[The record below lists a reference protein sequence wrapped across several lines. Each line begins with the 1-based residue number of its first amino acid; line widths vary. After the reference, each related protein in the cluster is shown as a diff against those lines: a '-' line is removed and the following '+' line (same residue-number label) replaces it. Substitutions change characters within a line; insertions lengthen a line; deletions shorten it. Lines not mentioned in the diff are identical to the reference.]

1 MCTADKRLYNSN
13 MSIKIEPPKLCSL
26 VTSSSFPEAPQRK
39 FQTVSRSWR
48 ILSFWWPSVSHL
60 YCCLFPEWKFPC
72 DFVICLQ
79 LYFNSVTL
87 VKSLETLIQT
97 AALTAKTQ
105 LCRQETEE
113 DRGKKMSQ
121 IKDIQ
126 VFLFLLGWRPWTT
139 EQKQEKQKSCAGVLE
154 RSWAHSSWPHATK
167 AWAFGISS
175 SATEIVLWN
184 GVV

>member
-1 MCTADKRLYNSN
+1 MCYKATWFTAWTLRGKNLLPYAYHNWVYIYRKFETLWEGMCTADKRLYNSN

-26 VTSSSFPEAPQRK
+26 VTSSSLPKAPQRK

-97 AALTAKTQ
+97 TALTTKTQ

-139 EQKQEKQKSCAGVLE
+139 EQK
-154 RSWAHSSWPHATK
+154 
-167 AWAFGISS
+167 
-175 SATEIVLWN
+175 
-184 GVV
+184 